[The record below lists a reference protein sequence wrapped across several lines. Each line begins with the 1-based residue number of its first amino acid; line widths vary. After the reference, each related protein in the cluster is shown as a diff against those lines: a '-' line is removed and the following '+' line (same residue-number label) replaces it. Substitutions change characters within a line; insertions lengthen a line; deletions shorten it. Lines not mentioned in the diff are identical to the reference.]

1 VPPEQSP
8 RIGLALSGGGFR
20 AAFFHVGVLARMAD
34 LDLLRHVRML
44 SCVSG
49 GSVAGAVYYV
59 SLIRKLM
66 EDNNTAR
73 PGEPLALREAPL
85 TAAEYAGC
93 VSATRAVLAQMGRA
107 NVRAAMFRNPWK
119 NLVMFLSPSYS
130 RTDRAGDMLDERI
143 REGFGLDSGYR
154 HAHIANQLQLRSL
167 HVDRPDVPRLVLN
180 ATTLNTGHTW
190 RFETWGMGELM
201 PGRRRLVDRND
212 LLVFRPFLQLPD
224 RQRDFPLG
232 LAIAASAAFPGLF
245 RPLPISG
252 LYGRTVDLMDGG
264 AQDNQGIQTLM
275 EHCFAAPDRA
285 FDGIVVSDGSGQLE
299 DELTKRRSA
308 LALGRI
314 IGVQGDRIREEQ
326 LLAAA
331 GKLEAAGAAFYLL
344 DLRHGLPY
352 ADVPAAGASPQ
363 PAGGASSL
371 VRERLARLR
380 TDLDAFGALE
390 SSLLEARGY
399 EVAGAVFGQPP
410 DSSGLPE
417 AVAGSRR
424 DEVLAAAAA
433 QLLKPLRVYSADGFV
448 AFLLLAALVAT
459 AVWALRFVRDE
470 PDWRLTVVPLALATF
485 FILPAV
491 ASRAVF
497 RLTANRT
504 LPRSVR
510 WGAGAVLYAILLVV
524 AVAGGPEVASWGE
537 HDWSRPK
544 SLAVAAGLLAAPAL
558 LPCVLALVLQLEG
571 LWWRRLA
578 RSGSG

>member
-49 GSVAGAVYYV
+49 GSVAGAVYYL
-59 SLIRKLM
+59 SLIRALM
-66 EDNNTAR
+66 EDNAAH

-93 VSATRAVLAQMGRA
+93 VETTRTVLTQLGHA
-107 NVRAAMFRNPWK
+107 NIRAAMFRNLWK
-119 NLVMFLSPSYS
+119 NLVMFLSPNYS
-130 RTDRAGDMLDERI
+130 RTDRAGDMIDGRI
-143 REGFGLDSGYR
+143 REGFGIDTGVR
-154 HAHIANQLQLRSL
+154 HPRVANQLQLRSL
-167 HVDRPDVPRLVLN
+167 HVERPDVPRLVLN

-201 PGRRRLVDRND
+201 PRRRRLVDKND
-212 LLVFRPFLQLPD
+212 LLVFRPLLQLPD

-252 LYGRTVDLMDGG
+252 LYGRRVDLMDGG

-285 FDGIVVSDGSGQLE
+285 FDGIIVSDGSGQLE

-308 LALGRI
+308 LGLGRI
-314 IGVQGDRIREEQ
+314 VSVQGDRIREEQ

-352 ADVPAAGASPQ
+352 ADVPAVGASPQ
-363 PAGGASSL
+363 PAGGASSI

-390 SSLLEARGY
+390 SSLLEARGR
-399 EVAGAVFGQPP
+399 EVAGAVFGRPP
-410 DSSGLPE
+410 DPSGLPE
-417 AVAGSRR
+417 VAAGSRR
-424 DEVLAAAAA
+424 DEVLAAAAS
-433 QLLKPLRVYSADGFV
+433 QMLKPLRVYSASGFV
-448 AFLLLAALVAT
+448 VFLLLGTLAAT

-470 PDWRLTVVPLALATF
+470 PDWRLTVVPLALALF

-491 ASRAVF
+491 VSRIVF
-497 RLTANRT
+497 RLTANRA
-504 LPRSVR
+504 LPPSAK
-510 WGAGAVLYAILLVV
+510 WGAAAALYAILLV
-524 AVAGGPEVASWGE
+524 AAAAAGPAVASWGE
-537 HDWSRPK
+537 HDWSRST
-544 SLAVAAGLLAAPAL
+544 SLAVAAGLLAAPML
-558 LPCVLALVLQLEG
+558 LPFVLALVLHLEG

-578 RSGSG
+578 RADSG